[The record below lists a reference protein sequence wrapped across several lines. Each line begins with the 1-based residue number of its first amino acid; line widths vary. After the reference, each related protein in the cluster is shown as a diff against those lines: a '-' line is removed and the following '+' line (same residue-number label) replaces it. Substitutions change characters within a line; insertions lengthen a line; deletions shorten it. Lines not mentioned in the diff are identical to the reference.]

1 LGLVLIVVLGNDL
14 STRSSK
20 QDDQYEQADVQL
32 ASPRAELPGIE
43 RHALPPSPTAPRVL
57 DERGRWLHAL
67 AVATPHSEPP
77 SRVDLR
83 RARVVAEALDH
94 AEAVMAEGGVG
105 ALTVTEVARRM
116 GMRGPSL
123 YKYFPSLHALYDG
136 LFARGLERSGAAVRA
151 AAAAEDGPVQA
162 LRAGG
167 RAVVRWA
174 VENPALAQLL
184 FWRPVPGF
192 SPSPEVF
199 AGSEA
204 DMRQLRDLLDEAVR
218 RGELTPVAASDD
230 AVRTWT
236 VLLSGLLTQQ
246 LANEPAADF
255 EHGSFTRLTDALLD
269 LFFERYRPD

>member
-1 LGLVLIVVLGNDL
+1 
-14 STRSSK
+14 
-20 QDDQYEQADVQL
+20 
-32 ASPRAELPGIE
+32 
-43 RHALPPSPTAPRVL
+43 
-57 DERGRWLHAL
+57 
-67 AVATPHSEPP
+67 VATPHSETP

-94 AEAVMAEGGVG
+94 AEAVMAESGVG
-105 ALTVTEVARRM
+105 ALTVSEVARRT

-136 LFARGLERSGAAVRA
+136 LFARGLERSGAAVRE
-151 AAAAEDGPVQA
+151 AAAAEDEPVEA

-204 DMRQLRDLLDEAVR
+204 DMRQLRDLLGEAIR
-218 RGELTPVAASDD
+218 RGELTPAAESDD

-246 LANEPAADF
+246 LANEPAAGFDD
-255 EHGSFTRLTDALLD
+255 GSFTRLTDALLD
-269 LFFERYRPD
+269 LFFDRYRPV